1 MSGKELWEINLK
13 LMSDE
18 DRVIIGWNSEQS
30 IYIYIYRQHD
40 LISKRE
46 RETQ

>member
-30 IYIYIYRQHD
+30 IYIYREHD